1 MNKVAL
7 AARHAANYVLQ
18 QTHLKTGLSVGKPTY
33 VYAALVQRCHLK
45 CAHCNFWNMPYDR
58 HREMTTEQWFR
69 VTDELVDWLG
79 QGARIQF
86 TGGEPFLRP
95 DVMQILRHAVEAGAL
110 AGVISNGT
118 LLDERKCRELAEM
131 GLFNINFS
139 LDGFSPA
146 THDRIRGVDGAF
158 DKTCQTIRR
167 INQFRV
173 AARSD
178 TKLILKCVMMGI
190 NAAEWV
196 NLAQYAQDEGVTGV
210 LFQPLQ
216 QNFGEPGRNDWHINN
231 PLWFS
236 DEQLPA
242 VDEALQ
248 QLIAMVQNGY
258 PIMNSVEHLESIR
271 HYVRNPIREMKTGE
285 TCEVGITNFN
295 IYDDGGVS
303 LCYKMDIIGNV
314 KYNSPEAVWLS
325 HEARER
331 RSEILACREECLITC
346 QLKRGL
352 IERAKLFMTLMG
364 S

>member
-1 MNKVAL
+1 VNKVQL

-18 QTHLKTGLSVGKPTY
+18 QAHLKTGASVGKPTY

-58 HREMTTEQWFR
+58 HREMTKEQWFR

-79 QGARIQF
+79 EGARIQF

-95 DVMQILRHAVEAGAL
+95 DVMEILEHAVAAGAL

-118 LLDERKCRELAEM
+118 LLDDRKCARLAEM

-139 LDGFSPA
+139 LDGFSPE
-146 THDRIRGVDGAF
+146 THDQIRGVPGAF
-158 DKTCQTIRR
+158 AKTRHTIER
-167 INQFRV
+167 INGFRL
-173 AARSD
+173 AGKSE
-178 TKLILKCVMMGI
+178 TKLIVKCVMMGI
-190 NAAEWV
+190 NAKEWV
-196 NLAQYAQDEGVTGV
+196 DLARFAKEEGVTGV

-216 QNFGEPGRNDWHINN
+216 QNFGEVPRNDWHLKN
-231 PLWFS
+231 PLWFRP
-236 DEQLPA
+236 EQLPE
-242 VDEALQ
+242 VDEALL
-248 QLIAMVQNGY
+248 QLIELVEAGY
-258 PIMNSVEHLESIR
+258 PVMNSVEHLQAIR
-271 HYVRNPIREMKTGE
+271 DYVKNPIRDMKTGE

-303 LCYKMDIIGNV
+303 LCYKMDVIGNV
-314 KYNSPEAVWLS
+314 KYNSPEAVWQS
-325 HEARER
+325 HAARER
-331 RSEILACREECLITC
+331 RAEIRQCREECLITC

-352 IERAKLFMTLMG
+352 VERAKLFMTLMG